1 MYNDKRYFEFIY
13 NFEQK
18 HRKFIK
24 NGILNKYEKIGNEI
38 ILSKINKIKILR
50 KNILSELSNNEKK
63 EIINNFYVTEII
75 ERIKGIIDYYEI
87 SNMIQN
93 KKWDDI
99 LIKFKLNIPFE
110 AINYNSITN
119 LSLLYQAIINDAPKE
134 IIDILIII
142 SNEYII
148 NDDINQKLLE
158 NNYTIN
164 ELYYNACLIIS
175 NYDFIELE
183 IENID
188 DIILK
193 SFSSINNL
201 KRNYNLISD
210 ELFNKIIQNIKN

>member
-24 NGILNKYEKIGNEI
+24 NGILNKYEKIGYEI

-99 LIKFKLNIPFE
+99 LIKFKLNI
-110 AINYNSITN
+110 
-119 LSLLYQAIINDAPKE
+119 
-134 IIDILIII
+134 
-142 SNEYII
+142 
-148 NDDINQKLLE
+148 
-158 NNYTIN
+158 
-164 ELYYNACLIIS
+164 
-175 NYDFIELE
+175 
-183 IENID
+183 
-188 DIILK
+188 
-193 SFSSINNL
+193 
-201 KRNYNLISD
+201 
-210 ELFNKIIQNIKN
+210 